1 MINSQKNF
9 MSKLHNLK
17 KMRDNV
23 SKWKYLRIVKRFK
36 RAFPPRFWG
45 NQVDVGVGSRPVM
58 QELKMLFEK
67 RSNYNVERVGGV
79 NIHQDEDEEE
89 EEKEEEE
96 GTVGLAVRGGEEGGK
111 GGLGVLGREE
121 VKEEVR
127 G

>member
-1 MINSQKNF
+1 
-9 MSKLHNLK
+9 MSKLSNLK
-17 KMRDNV
+17 RMRDNV
-23 SKWKYLRIVKRFK
+23 SKWKYQRIVKRFK

-89 EEKEEEE
+89 
-96 GTVGLAVRGGEEGGK
+96 GGGSVGLAKRGGEEEGVRW
-111 GGLGVLGREE
+111 GLGG
-121 VKEEVR
+121 
-127 G
+127 